1 MEARQE
7 SDVPPDLRAA
17 RADPPSGLARYL
29 LSRAEAKRPAAPERT
44 RARKPSLLDLV
55 WGSPPGMA
63 ARAQA
68 ERAQPERA
76 RRTDQAPSP
85 GVPAA
90 EDPRIFLL
98 ERALPPELWAEAGTR
113 GETRPRR
120 TYPILW
126 PGSSRPARVRPEF
139 HGVGVLQAATHAH
152 GRIRTR
158 GLGLMFPPH
167 TVHARDSTSVVVG
180 DNCELTQVDHV
191 HVRQA
196 VVAQDDALRS
206 ARVRDIVARAEPG
219 QDNAGVVRDL
229 RVALNDLV
237 ERPEEAGPTTMSRRI
252 RADCEPSIHRAAT
265 VQLGDDALTRLDSR
279 YVVERTVVPAGAL
292 LADSEDLARRY
303 VDLSAGVRDD
313 PGEMAAFLGDLV
325 GAADNATDEN
335 VLGYADGL
343 PEQRA
348 SVLGLFGL
356 VTVDQA
362 TSVMIG
368 VGNRLHTELD
378 LHPAGFKPEEDI
390 RRGVERHRARRPPQ
404 PARDRADEAEPGPSR
419 WSG

>member
-1 MEARQE
+1 MTPGVVVYQYSARQTRHETASEVEARQE
-7 SDVPPDLRAA
+7 SDVPPDLRAE
-17 RADPPSGLARYL
+17 RPVPRSGLARYL

-44 RARKPSLLDLV
+44 RARRAGGP
-55 WGSPPGMA
+55 A
-63 ARAQA
+63 A
-68 ERAQPERA
+68 
-76 RRTDQAPSP
+76 S
-85 GVPAA
+85 AA

-98 ERALPPELWAEAGTR
+98 ERMLPPEVWAEAGAK

-120 TYPILW
+120 TYPIRW

-152 GRIRTR
+152 GRIDSR

-206 ARVRDIVARAEPG
+206 TRVRDIVARAEPG
-219 QDNAGVVRDL
+219 QDNARVVRDL
-229 RVALNDLV
+229 RAALNDLV

-252 RADCEPSIHRAAT
+252 RADCVASIHRAAT

-303 VDLSAGVRDD
+303 VDLSAGARDD
-313 PGEMAAFLGDLV
+313 PGVMAAFLGDLV
-325 GAADNATDEN
+325 GAAGNATDEN

-378 LHPAGFKPEEDI
+378 LHPAAFKPEEDI
-390 RRGVERHRARRPPQ
+390 RRGVERHRARRPPR
-404 PARDRADEAEPGPSR
+404 PDRTDGAEPDPAWWSR
-419 WSG
+419 

>member
-1 MEARQE
+1 MYEYSVQRSRPETVPEAEAQRE
-7 SDVPPDLRAA
+7 DTAA
-17 RADPPSGLARYL
+17 APEAGPASGLARFL
-29 LSRAEAKRPAAPERT
+29 LSRTADRRQPGPAAP
-44 RARKPSLLDLV
+44 RARKPTLLDL
-55 WGSPPGMA
+55 A
-63 ARAQA
+63 APR
-68 ERAQPERA
+68 
-76 RRTDQAPSP
+76 P

-98 ERALPPELWAEAGTR
+98 DRVLAPEVWGSAGMK

-120 TYPILW
+120 TYPIAW
-126 PGSSRPARVRPEF
+126 PGTSRPTQVRPEY

-152 GRIRTR
+152 GRIRSR
-158 GLGLMFPPH
+158 GLGLLFPPH

-219 QDNAGVVRDL
+219 RDNARVVRDL
-229 RVALNDLV
+229 RAALDDLV
-237 ERPEEAGPTTMSRRI
+237 ERPAETGPTRMSRRI
-252 RADCEPSIHRAAT
+252 RADCVPSIHRAAT

-292 LADSEDLARRY
+292 LADSEELARRY
-303 VDLSAGVRDD
+303 VDLSAGARDD
-313 PGEMAAFLGDLV
+313 PGAMAGFLGDLV
-325 GAADNATDEN
+325 GAADNAADEN

-348 SVLGLFGL
+348 TVLGLFGL
-356 VTVDQA
+356 VTVDRA

-378 LHPAGFKPEEDI
+378 LQTAAFRSDHDI
-390 RRGVERHRARRPPQ
+390 RRGVERHRASRPPEP
-404 PARDRADEAEPGPSR
+404 PAADADGPDR
-419 WSG
+419 WSR